1 MNKYVGAIEAGGTK
15 FNCAVVGD
23 DQSIVRE
30 VRITTTTPEQTL
42 REVLE
47 FFHANAEF
55 QIEALGV
62 SSFGPID
69 LNPASPEYGFVTTTP
84 KLAWRNAD
92 LLGPLKELGVPLHFD
107 TDVNGAAYGEYAF
120 GAAKG
125 LDNFVYY
132 TIGTGIGGGGMIGG
146 RLMHGLT
153 HPEMGHVVV
162 PHDRVRDPFS
172 GCCPTHGDCF
182 EGLASGPA
190 LEQRWQVSPSEL
202 APDHPAWELE
212 AHYIA
217 LALANT
223 VCTLSPQRV
232 ILGGG
237 VMQNQF
243 LFPLIR
249 VGLQRVL
256 NGYIQHPLILKE
268 IDSFIVPP
276 GLGTNSGVLGAAAL
290 AFDSVVG

>member
-1 MNKYVGAIEAGGTK
+1 MTRYVGAIEAGGTK

-30 VRITTTTPEQTL
+30 VRIPTTTPDETL
-42 REVLE
+42 RQVLE
-47 FFHANAEF
+47 FFHASEVR
-55 QIEALGV
+55 IEALGI

-69 LNPASPEYGFVTTTP
+69 LNPRSPQYGFVTTTP

-92 LLGPLKELGVPLHFD
+92 LLGPLRKLGVPMQFD
-107 TDVNGAAYGEYAF
+107 TDVNGAAYGEYAY

-125 LDNFVYY
+125 VDTFVYY

-153 HPEMGHVVV
+153 HPEMGHMTL
-162 PHDRVRDPFS
+162 PHDKVRDPFV
-172 GCCPTHGDCF
+172 GCCPSHGDCF

-190 LEQRWQVSPSEL
+190 LEQRWNANPSEFD
-202 APDHPAWELE
+202 ADHPAWALE

-223 VCTLSPQRV
+223 VCMLSPQRI

-237 VMQNQF
+237 VMQNVF
-243 LFPLIR
+243 LFPRIR
-249 VGLQRVL
+249 AELKSLL
-256 NGYIQHPLILKE
+256 NGYIQHPLILE
-268 IDSFIVPP
+268 DVDSFVVPP
-276 GLGTNSGVLGAAAL
+276 GLDTRSGVLGAAAL
-290 AFDSVVG
+290 AFDSAMD